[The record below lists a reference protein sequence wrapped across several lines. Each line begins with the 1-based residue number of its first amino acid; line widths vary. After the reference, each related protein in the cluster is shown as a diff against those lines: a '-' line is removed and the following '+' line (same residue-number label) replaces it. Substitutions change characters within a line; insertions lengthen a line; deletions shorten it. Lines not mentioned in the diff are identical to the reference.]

1 MALGGLTRGL
11 RRLGAGTA
19 GDGAAALRTAGN
31 RVLADSAR
39 RAPWMVAAVV
49 ATTLVQVVATLL
61 VPAATAVA
69 IDAAVRGDGLGSALG
84 RLALLLMV
92 MTAAM
97 GADELVSAYFGSAL
111 TADLRHRLVRS
122 VLGLGTAST
131 RRFPPGDV
139 VARLTENAASPASFL
154 PTLLSALATVLTT
167 LGAVVGLAVID
178 GRLALTFLAG
188 VPLAVLLLRVFLTQ
202 AGDAM
207 LQYQQRLASLAA
219 RLLDAHRGA
228 RTIRAS
234 GTVEQDI
241 DRVLAPLPG
250 LNDSGRAIW
259 SAQRGVSWQISLLVP
274 MLQVAVL
281 AVGGYALSTGSIT
294 AGQLVAASSY
304 VALALGIVGVL
315 DSLVALLTCQV
326 GAGRV
331 AEVLDSPRPVTTPVA
346 PVSLPNGRGRL
357 DLRGVRLRE
366 GETTVLDG
374 LDLSVHAGT
383 CVALVG
389 RSGAGKSALASLV
402 GRLRDPDDGTVLLDG
417 VDVSTVDPHEL
428 RKSVAYAFERPAMLG
443 ETVAD
448 LIGYGTQPTERGV
461 RQAAEVAQAA
471 GFIRL
476 LPDGVATP
484 LDRAPM
490 SGGELQRLSLARAVL
505 RDARLLVLDDAT
517 SSLDTATELKVA
529 EGIDQVR
536 GDRTALV
543 VAHRVATAARA
554 DLVAWLD
561 DGRVRAIA
569 PHRRLWSDPGY
580 REIFSARLDAEHDEN
595 PDTVVRT

>member
-11 RRLGAGTA
+11 RRLGSGTA
-19 GDGAAALRTAGN
+19 GDDAVALRAAGT
-31 RVLADSAR
+31 RVLTDSAR

-49 ATTLVQVVATLL
+49 VTTLVQVVATLL

-69 IDAAVRGDGLGSALG
+69 IDAAVRGDGLGPALG
-84 RLALLLMV
+84 RLALLLLA
-92 MTAAM
+92 MTVAM

-154 PTLLSALATVLTT
+154 PTLLSALATVLTM

-178 GRLALTFLAG
+178 VRLALTFLAG
-188 VPLAVLLLRVFLTQ
+188 VPLAVILLRVFLSR
-202 AGDAM
+202 AGDSM
-207 LQYQQRLASLAA
+207 LRYQQRLASLAA

-234 GTVEQDI
+234 GTVDQDI
-241 DRVLAPLPG
+241 DRVLAPLPE

-259 SAQRGVSWQISLLVP
+259 SAQRGVSWRISLLVP
-274 MLQVAVL
+274 LLQVAVL
-281 AVGGYALSTGSIT
+281 AVGGYALSTGTIT

-304 VALALGIVGVL
+304 VALALGVVGVL

-331 AEVLDSPRPVTTPVA
+331 AEILDAEPPVTTPAA
-346 PVSLPNGRGRL
+346 PVPLPDGRGRL
-357 DLRGVRLRE
+357 DLRGIRLRE
-366 GETTVLDG
+366 GDTIVLDG
-374 LDLSVHAGT
+374 LDLSVPAGS

-389 RSGAGKSALASLV
+389 RSGTGKSALASLV
-402 GRLRDPDDGTVLLDG
+402 GRLRDPDEGVVLLDG
-417 VDVSTVDPHEL
+417 VDTSTVDLHDL
-428 RKSVAYAFERPAMLG
+428 RRAVAYAFERPAMLG
-443 ETVAD
+443 ETVTD
-448 LIGYGTQPTERGV
+448 LIGYGGSPTEREV
-461 RQAAEVAQAA
+461 RQATQVAQAD

-484 LDRAPM
+484 LGRAPM

-517 SSLDTATELKVA
+517 SSLDTATEMKVS
-529 EGIDQVR
+529 EGIDEVR

-554 DLVAWLD
+554 DLVTWLD

-569 PHRRLWSDPGY
+569 PHHQLWSDPDY
-580 REIFSARLDAEHDEN
+580 REVFAAGIDSEHDED
-595 PDTVVRT
+595 PDAVVRT